1 MPLPDMKPLIPPV
14 AWLFTSR
21 HPATVERDLPS
32 GIKVVNSL
40 LNAAVWA
47 ISTWALTAWIYN
59 TFLE

>member
-1 MPLPDMKPLIPPV
+1 MKPLIPPV

-21 HPATVERDLPS
+21 HPATVERDMPR

-47 ISTWALTAWIYN
+47 ISAWALTAWIYN